1 MKIRIIGNS
10 GSGKSYWAK
19 RLSERYKIS
28 HYDLDDIV
36 WNNRSNEY
44 GVKNSREDRDKL
56 LNTILERKDWIIE
69 GVYYGWCQ
77 STFEEADCILV
88 LQVPRRVYCYRI
100 IKRFLKRKLGLE
112 EGKKESLKSLKELL
126 CWTKKWEEENWFE
139 IKKLLE
145 VQQEKVLYDPSHL
158 WKEDKK
164 IEE

>member
-1 MKIRIIGNS
+1 M
-10 GSGKSYWAK
+10 
-19 RLSERYKIS
+19 
-28 HYDLDDIV
+28 
-36 WNNRSNEY
+36 
-44 GVKNSREDRDKL
+44 
-56 LNTILERKDWIIE
+56 
-69 GVYYGWCQ
+69 
-77 STFEEADCILV
+77 